1 VTLSEILDLATPLI
15 AAHSADDAPTEAC
28 GVVLADGSI
37 HRLINQARSSH
48 RWAVSK
54 VQMRELME
62 LHKSPIAIY
71 HSHPTSLAIPSSPDK
86 TMMEA
91 WYAHAG
97 LSLPFLIYG
106 IDGLRA
112 WTWDTDHATEMRPDV
127 ESSHV

>member
-1 VTLSEILDLATPLI
+1 VTLGEILDLATPLI
-15 AAHSADDAPTEAC
+15 AAHSTDDAPIEAC
-28 GVVLADGSI
+28 GVVLMDGYI
-37 HRLINQARSSH
+37 HRLINQARSPH

-54 VQMRELME
+54 VQMRELTA
-62 LHKSPIAIY
+62 SPIAIY
-71 HSHPTSLAIPSSPDK
+71 HSHPTSLAVPSSPDR